1 MVLFF
6 MNIVE
11 YKSPVSGFFYLTF
24 RHADAGTLSHKVL

>member
-6 MNIVE
+6 MIIIE
-11 YKSPVSGFFYLTF
+11 DKSPVSGFFYLTF